1 MSLGK
6 EVSREAQSKNGLLI
20 SSKNLVLPSRLS
32 GVGRHGWKIGNRML
46 LPKTMPPIARENEK
60 RILLLGKTG
69 NVASPR
75 KRRERYSSARHNN
88 TIVESTTVRTTF
100 LVALKFD

>member
-1 MSLGK
+1 MAQLGRLRLLGAGSDAAKREMQLEEKATCMSLGK

-20 SSKNLVLPSRLS
+20 SSKNLVLPSRRS

-69 NVASPR
+69 
-75 KRRERYSSARHNN
+75 
-88 TIVESTTVRTTF
+88 
-100 LVALKFD
+100 